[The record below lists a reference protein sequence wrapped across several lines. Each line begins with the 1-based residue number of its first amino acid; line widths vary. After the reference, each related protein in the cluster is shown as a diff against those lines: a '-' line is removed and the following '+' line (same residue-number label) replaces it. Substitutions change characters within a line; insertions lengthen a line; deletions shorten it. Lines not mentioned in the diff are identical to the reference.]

1 MARKS
6 KRLIAAEQAVPLS
19 GNIYNVAIY
28 VRLSIEDKYYKN
40 GTDSLATQEEMALEY
55 LKDKAD
61 MKLYKVYS
69 DNGETGSNFE
79 RQGFQDMMYDV
90 YNGKVNCIIVKDLSR
105 FGREYIEMGDYLEK
119 IFPLIGVR
127 FIAIND
133 HYDNNV
139 TSFDISVP
147 IKNIINTLYAK
158 DLSKK
163 FAAALRIKQ
172 QNGEFIGSYAA
183 YGYMKSKEDK
193 HKIVVDEETAPVVKM
208 IFEWKAQGL
217 GYASIG
223 RKLYDMGIMPPCR
236 YRYDKGILTDKK
248 YANAVFWRIYTIKT
262 ILQNEVYIGNMVQ
275 GRRKSRFFDGMS
287 EIKLDKKDWI
297 VVKNTHEPIISQ
309 ELFDKV
315 QKQLNEAKEKYY
327 KNLGK
332 YDKISNKENIFKKK
346 IVCGNCGTPLTRY
359 KSVESENK
367 KKISYS
373 YICPYHA
380 LYPNQCDFLSISEKD
395 LKEIVMSSI
404 KMQMSYLSDMEA
416 MFLNIASS
424 KEVKKKQANLTR
436 AISDSLANISYIRT
450 SRIRVASDLAKG
462 LICDEEFNTIK
473 NEFDE
478 QLRAETEKL
487 DGIRKKRDKFDKI
500 ISAPKWI
507 SELKKYHDSKILTK
521 DMVEAF
527 IEKIIIYPDKRIEIM
542 WTYSDNQSELMSLIR
557 GGEEIA

>member
-6 KRLIAAEQAVPLS
+6 KRMIAAEQAVPLS

-163 FAAALRIKQ
+163 SAAALRIKQ
-172 QNGEFIGSYAA
+172 QNGEFIGTYAS

-193 HKIVVDEETAPVVKM
+193 HKIVIDEETAPVVKM

-236 YRYDKGILTDKK
+236 YRYDKGILKDKR
-248 YANAVFWRIYTIKT
+248 YSDIVFWSQRTLKT
-262 ILQNEVYIGNMVQ
+262 ILENEVYIGNMVQ
-275 GRRKSRFFDGMS
+275 GRRKSRFFDGMN
-287 EIKLDKKDWI
+287 EIRVDKQNWS

-315 QKQLNEAKEKYY
+315 QKQLAQTRERYFE
-327 KNLGK
+327 NLGK
-332 YDKISNKENIFKKK
+332 YDKVSNKENIFKTK
-346 IVCGNCGTPLTRY
+346 VACGDCGTPLTRY
-359 KSVESENK
+359 KNAGKENK
-367 KKISYS
+367 KKIFYS
-373 YICPYHA
+373 YICPRHA
-380 LYPNQCDFLSISEKD
+380 LYLNQCNFLSISEKD

-404 KMQMSYLSDMEA
+404 KMQMSYLSDMEI
-416 MFLNIASS
+416 MFLNIAGS
-424 KEVKKKQANLTR
+424 KEVKKKQADLTR

-450 SRIRVASDLAKG
+450 SRIRIASDLAKG

-473 NEFDE
+473 NEFDK

-527 IEKIIIYPDKRIEIM
+527 IDKIIIYPDKRIEIM

>member
-40 GTDSLATQEEMALEY
+40 GTDSLVTQEEMALEY
-55 LKDKAD
+55 MKNKAD

-163 FAAALRIKQ
+163 SAAALRIKQ
-172 QNGEFIGSYAA
+172 QNGEFIGTYAS

-193 HKIVVDEETAPVVKM
+193 HKIVIDEETAPVVKM
-208 IFEWKAQGL
+208 IFEWKAQGFS
-217 GYASIG
+217 YASIG
-223 RKLYDMGIMPPCR
+223 RKLYDMGVMPPCR
-236 YRYDKGILTDKK
+236 YRYDKGILKGK
-248 YANAVFWRIYTIKT
+248 RYSEIVFWSQRTLKT
-262 ILQNEVYIGNMVQ
+262 ILENEVYIGNMVQ
-275 GRRKSRFFDGMS
+275 GRRKSRFFEGMN
-287 EIKLDKKDWI
+287 EVKVDKQDWS

-315 QKQLNEAKEKYY
+315 QKQLAMTRERYFE
-327 KNLGK
+327 NLGK
-332 YDKISNKENIFKKK
+332 YDKVSNKENIFKKK
-346 IVCGNCGTPLTRY
+346 LVCGNCGTPLTRY
-359 KSVESENK
+359 KNVGKENK
-367 KKISYS
+367 KKVSYS
-373 YICPYHA
+373 YICPRHA
-380 LYPNQCDFLSISEKD
+380 LYPNQCNFLSISEKD

-404 KMQMSYLSDMEA
+404 KMQMSYLSDMEI
-416 MFLNIASS
+416 MFLNIAGS
-424 KEVKKKQANLTR
+424 KEVKKKQADLTR

-450 SRIRVASDLAKG
+450 SRIRIASDLAKG

-473 NEFDE
+473 NEFDK

>member
-6 KRLIAAEQAVPLS
+6 KRMIAAEQAVPLS
-19 GNIYNVAIY
+19 GNIYNVAVY

-40 GTDSLATQEEMALEY
+40 GTDSLSTQEEMALEY

-163 FAAALRIKQ
+163 SAAALRIKQ

-236 YRYDKGILTDKK
+236 YRYDKGILKDKR
-248 YANAVFWRIYTIKT
+248 YSDIVFWSQRTLKT
-262 ILQNEVYIGNMVQ
+262 ILENEVYIGNMVQ
-275 GRRKSRFFDGMS
+275 GRRKSRFFDGMN
-287 EIKLDKKDWI
+287 EIRVDKQNWS
-297 VVKNTHEPIISQ
+297 VVKHTHEPIISQ

-315 QKQLNEAKEKYY
+315 QKQLAQTRERYFE
-327 KNLGK
+327 NLGK
-332 YDKISNKENIFKKK
+332 YDKVSNKENIFKTK
-346 IVCGNCGTPLTRY
+346 VACGDCGTPLTRY
-359 KSVESENK
+359 KNAGKENK
-367 KKISYS
+367 KKIFYS
-373 YICPYHA
+373 YISPRHA
-380 LYPNQCDFLSISEKD
+380 LYPNQCNFLSISEKD

-404 KMQMSYLSDMEA
+404 KMQMSYLSDMEM

-424 KEVKKKQANLTR
+424 KEVKKKQADLTR

-450 SRIRVASDLAKG
+450 SRIRIASDLAKG

-473 NEFDE
+473 NEFNK

-487 DGIRKKRDKFDKI
+487 DRIRKKRDKFDKI

>member
-6 KRLIAAEQAVPLS
+6 KRMIAAEQAVPLS

-163 FAAALRIKQ
+163 SAAALRIKQ
-172 QNGEFIGSYAA
+172 QNGEFIGTYAS

-193 HKIVVDEETAPVVKM
+193 HKIVIDEETAPVVKM

-236 YRYDKGILTDKK
+236 YRYDKGILKDKR
-248 YANAVFWRIYTIKT
+248 YSDIVFWSQRTLKT
-262 ILQNEVYIGNMVQ
+262 ILENEVYIGNMVQ
-275 GRRKSRFFDGMS
+275 GRRKSRFFDGMN
-287 EIKLDKKDWI
+287 EIRVDKQNWS
-297 VVKNTHEPIISQ
+297 VVKNTHESIISQ

-315 QKQLNEAKEKYY
+315 QKQLAQTRERYFE
-327 KNLGK
+327 NLGK
-332 YDKISNKENIFKKK
+332 YDKVSNKENIFKTK
-346 IVCGNCGTPLTRY
+346 VACGDCGTPLTRY
-359 KSVESENK
+359 KNAGKENK
-367 KKISYS
+367 KKIFYS
-373 YICPYHA
+373 YICPRHA
-380 LYPNQCDFLSISEKD
+380 LYLNQCNFLSISEKN

-404 KMQMSYLSDMEA
+404 KMQMSYLSDMEI
-416 MFLNIASS
+416 MFLNIAGS
-424 KEVKKKQANLTR
+424 KEVKKKQADLTR

-450 SRIRVASDLAKG
+450 SRIRIASDLAKG

-473 NEFDE
+473 NEFDK

-507 SELKKYHDSKILTK
+507 SELKKYHDSKILTR

>member
-19 GNIYNVAIY
+19 GNIYNVAVY

-55 LKDKAD
+55 MKDKAD

-163 FAAALRIKQ
+163 SAAALRIKQ
-172 QNGEFIGSYAA
+172 QNGEFIGTYAS

-217 GYASIG
+217 SYASIG

-236 YRYDKGILTDKK
+236 YRYDKGILKDKR
-248 YANAVFWRIYTIKT
+248 YSDIVFWSQRTLKT
-262 ILQNEVYIGNMVQ
+262 ILENEVYIGNMVQ
-275 GRRKSRFFDGMS
+275 GRRKSRFFDGMN
-287 EIKLDKKDWI
+287 EIRVDKQNWS
-297 VVKNTHEPIISQ
+297 VVRNTHEPIISQ

-315 QKQLNEAKEKYY
+315 QKQLAMTRERYFENF
-327 KNLGK
+327 GK
-332 YDKISNKENIFKKK
+332 YDKVSNKENIFKKK
-346 IVCGNCGTPLTRY
+346 VVCGDCGAHLTRY
-359 KSVESENK
+359 KNVGNENK
-367 KKISYS
+367 KKVSYS
-373 YICPYHA
+373 YICPHHA

-395 LKEIVMSSI
+395 LKKIIMGSI
-404 KMQMSYLSDMEA
+404 KMQMSYLSDMEI
-416 MFLNIASS
+416 MFLNIAGS
-424 KEVKKKQANLTR
+424 KEVKKKQADLTR

-450 SRIRVASDLAKG
+450 SRIRIASDLAKG

-473 NEFDE
+473 NEFDK

-507 SELKKYHDSKILTK
+507 SELKKYHDSKILTR

>member
-6 KRLIAAEQAVPLS
+6 KRMIAAEQAVPLS

-163 FAAALRIKQ
+163 SAAALRIKQ
-172 QNGEFIGSYAA
+172 QNGEFIGTYAA

-193 HKIVVDEETAPVVKM
+193 HKIVIDEETAPVVKM

-236 YRYDKGILTDKK
+236 YRYDKGILKDKR
-248 YANAVFWRIYTIKT
+248 YSDIVFWSQRTLKT
-262 ILQNEVYIGNMVQ
+262 ILENEVYIGNMVQ
-275 GRRKSRFFDGMS
+275 GRRKSRFFDGMN
-287 EIKLDKKDWI
+287 EIRVDKQNWS
-297 VVKNTHEPIISQ
+297 VVKHTHEPIISQ

-315 QKQLNEAKEKYY
+315 QKQLAQTRERYFE
-327 KNLGK
+327 NLGK
-332 YDKISNKENIFKKK
+332 YDKVSNKENIFKTK
-346 IVCGNCGTPLTRY
+346 VACGDCGTPLTRY
-359 KSVESENK
+359 KNAGKENK
-367 KKISYS
+367 KKIFYS
-373 YICPYHA
+373 YICPRHA
-380 LYPNQCDFLSISEKD
+380 LYLNQCNFLSISEKD

-404 KMQMSYLSDMEA
+404 KMQMSYLSDMEI
-416 MFLNIASS
+416 MFLNIAGS
-424 KEVKKKQANLTR
+424 KEVKKKQADLTR

-450 SRIRVASDLAKG
+450 SRIRIASDLAKG

-473 NEFDE
+473 NEFDK

-527 IEKIIIYPDKRIEIM
+527 IDKIIIYPDKRIEIM

>member
-6 KRLIAAEQAVPLS
+6 KRMIAAEQAAPLS

-163 FAAALRIKQ
+163 SAAALRIKQ
-172 QNGEFIGSYAA
+172 QNGEFIGTYAA

-193 HKIVVDEETAPVVKM
+193 HKIVIDEETAPVVKM

-236 YRYDKGILTDKK
+236 YRYDKGILKDKR
-248 YANAVFWRIYTIKT
+248 YSDIVFWSQRTLKT
-262 ILQNEVYIGNMVQ
+262 ILENEVYIGNMVQ
-275 GRRKSRFFDGMS
+275 GRRKSRFFDGMN
-287 EIKLDKKDWI
+287 EIRVDKQNWS

-315 QKQLNEAKEKYY
+315 QKQLAQTRERYFE
-327 KNLGK
+327 NLGK
-332 YDKISNKENIFKKK
+332 YDKVSNKENIFKTK
-346 IVCGNCGTPLTRY
+346 VACGDCGTPLTRY
-359 KSVESENK
+359 KNAGKENK
-367 KKISYS
+367 KKIFYS
-373 YICPYHA
+373 YICPRHA
-380 LYPNQCDFLSISEKD
+380 LYLNQCNFLSISEKD

-404 KMQMSYLSDMEA
+404 KMQMSYLSDMEM
-416 MFLNIASS
+416 MFLNIAGS
-424 KEVKKKQANLTR
+424 KEVKKKQADLTR

-450 SRIRVASDLAKG
+450 SRIRIASDLAKG

-473 NEFDE
+473 NEFDK

-507 SELKKYHDSKILTK
+507 SELKKYHDSKILTR

>member
-6 KRLIAAEQAVPLS
+6 KRMIAVEQAAPLI
-19 GNIYNVAIY
+19 GNVYNVAVY

-40 GTDSLATQEEMALEY
+40 GTDSLSNQEEMILEY
-55 LKDKAD
+55 LKDKTN

-133 HYDNNV
+133 NYDNNV

-147 IKNIINTLYAK
+147 IKNIINTLYAR

-163 FAAALRIKQ
+163 SAAALRIKQ

-183 YGYMKSKEDK
+183 YGYLKSKEDK

-217 GYASIG
+217 GYAAIG
-223 RKLYDMGIMPPCR
+223 RKLYDMDIMPPCR
-236 YRYDKGILTDKK
+236 YRYDKGILTDKR
-248 YANAVFWRIYTIKT
+248 YSDAVFWSYRTLKT
-262 ILQNEVYIGNMVQ
+262 ILENEVYIGNMVQ
-275 GRRKSRFFDGMS
+275 GRTKSQFFDGKNQ
-287 EIKLDKKDWI
+287 IKVNKRNWV
-297 VVKNTHEPIISQ
+297 VVKDTHEPIISK

-315 QKQLNEAKEKYY
+315 QNQLELTREKYF

-332 YDKISNKENIFKKK
+332 YDKISNNENIFKKK
-346 IVCGNCGTPLTRY
+346 VVCGDCGTPLIRY
-359 KSVESENK
+359 KSVKAENK
-367 KKISYS
+367 RKVHYS
-373 YICPYHA
+373 YICPHHA
-380 LYPNQCDFLSISEKD
+380 LYPAQCGFRSIAEMD
-395 LKEIVMSSI
+395 LKKIVMSSI
-404 KMQMSYLSDMEA
+404 KMQMSYLADTEI
-416 MFLNIASS
+416 MFLNIVNS
-424 KEVKKKQANLTR
+424 KEVKKKQASLTR

-450 SRIRVASDLAKG
+450 SRIRIASDLAKG
-462 LICDEEFNTIK
+462 LICDEEFSTLK
-473 NEFDE
+473 NKFDE
-478 QLRAETEKL
+478 QICTETERL
-487 DGIRKKRDKFDKI
+487 EEIRNKRDEFDKI

-507 SELKKYHDSKILTK
+507 KELKKYHNSKILTK
-521 DMVEAF
+521 DMVDAF
-527 IEKIIIYPDKRIEIM
+527 IEKIIIYPDKRIEIL
-542 WTYSDNQSELMSLIR
+542 WTYSDKQSELMSLIR

>member
-6 KRLIAAEQAVPLS
+6 KRMIAAEQAVPLS

-163 FAAALRIKQ
+163 SAAALRIKQ
-172 QNGEFIGSYAA
+172 QNGEFIGTYAA
-183 YGYMKSKEDK
+183 YGYTKSKEDK

-236 YRYDKGILTDKK
+236 YRYDKGILKDKR
-248 YANAVFWRIYTIKT
+248 YSDIVFWSQRTLKT
-262 ILQNEVYIGNMVQ
+262 ILENEVYIGNMVQ
-275 GRRKSRFFDGMS
+275 GRRKSRFFDGMN
-287 EIKLDKKDWI
+287 EIRVDKQNWS
-297 VVKNTHEPIISQ
+297 VVKHTHEPIISQ

-315 QKQLNEAKEKYY
+315 QKQLAQTRERYFE
-327 KNLGK
+327 NLGK
-332 YDKISNKENIFKKK
+332 YDKVSNKENIFKTK
-346 IVCGNCGTPLTRY
+346 VACGDCGTPLTRY
-359 KSVESENK
+359 KNAGKENK
-367 KKISYS
+367 KKIFYS
-373 YICPYHA
+373 YICPRHA
-380 LYPNQCDFLSISEKD
+380 LYLNQCNFLSISEKD

-404 KMQMSYLSDMEA
+404 KMQMSYLSDMEI
-416 MFLNIASS
+416 MFLNIAGS
-424 KEVKKKQANLTR
+424 KEVKKKQADLTR

-450 SRIRVASDLAKG
+450 SRIRIASDLAKG

-473 NEFDE
+473 NEFDK

-507 SELKKYHDSKILTK
+507 SELKKYHDSKILTR

-557 GGEEIA
+557 GGEESA

>member
-6 KRLIAAEQAVPLS
+6 KRMIAAEQAAPLNS
-19 GNIYNVAIY
+19 YIYNVAVY

-40 GTDSLATQEEMALEY
+40 GTDSLSTQEEMALEY

-139 TSFDISVP
+139 TAFDISVP

-163 FAAALRIKQ
+163 SAAALRIKQ
-172 QNGEFIGSYAA
+172 QNGEFIGTYAA

-193 HKIVVDEETAPVVKM
+193 HKIVVDEETAPIVKM
-208 IFEWKAQGL
+208 IFEWKAQGFS
-217 GYASIG
+217 YASIG
-223 RKLYDMGIMPPCR
+223 RKLYDMGVMPPCR
-236 YRYDKGILTDKK
+236 YRYDKGILKGK
-248 YANAVFWRIYTIKT
+248 RYSEIVFWSQRTLKT
-262 ILQNEVYIGNMVQ
+262 ILENEVYIGNMVQ
-275 GRRKSRFFDGMS
+275 GRRKSRFFEGMN
-287 EIKLDKKDWI
+287 EVKVDKQDWS

-315 QKQLNEAKEKYY
+315 QKQLAMTRERYFE
-327 KNLGK
+327 NLGK
-332 YDKISNKENIFKKK
+332 YDKVSNKENIFKKK
-346 IVCGNCGTPLTRY
+346 LVCGNCGTPLTRY
-359 KSVESENK
+359 KNVGKENK
-367 KKISYS
+367 KKVSYS
-373 YICPYHA
+373 YICSHHA
-380 LYPNQCDFLSISEKD
+380 LYPNHCDFLSIAEKD
-395 LKEIVMSSI
+395 LKKIVMDSI
-404 KMQMSYLSDMEA
+404 KMQLSYLSDMEI

-436 AISDSLANISYIRT
+436 AMSDSLANISYIRT
-450 SRIRVASDLAKG
+450 SRIRIASDLAKG
-462 LICDEEFNTIK
+462 LICDEEFNSIK
-473 NEFDE
+473 NELDE

-521 DMVEAF
+521 DMIEAF
-527 IEKIIIYPDKRIEIM
+527 IEKIIIYSDKRIEIM
-542 WTYSDNQSELMSLIR
+542 WTYSDRQSELMSLIS
-557 GGEEIA
+557 GGEEFA

>member
-6 KRLIAAEQAVPLS
+6 KRMIAAEQAVPLS
-19 GNIYNVAIY
+19 GNIYNVAVY

-55 LKDKAD
+55 MKDKAD

-163 FAAALRIKQ
+163 SAAALRIKQ
-172 QNGEFIGSYAA
+172 QNGEFIGTYAS

-193 HKIVVDEETAPVVKM
+193 HKIVIDEETAPVVKM

-236 YRYDKGILTDKK
+236 YRYDKGILKDKR
-248 YANAVFWRIYTIKT
+248 YSDIVFWSQRTLKT
-262 ILQNEVYIGNMVQ
+262 ILENEVYIGNMVQ
-275 GRRKSRFFDGMS
+275 GRRKSRFFDGMN
-287 EIKLDKKDWI
+287 EIRVDKQNWS

-315 QKQLNEAKEKYY
+315 QKQLAQTRERYFE
-327 KNLGK
+327 NLGK
-332 YDKISNKENIFKKK
+332 YDKVSNKENIFKTK
-346 IVCGNCGTPLTRY
+346 VACGDCGTPLTRY
-359 KSVESENK
+359 KNAGKENK
-367 KKISYS
+367 KKIFYS
-373 YICPYHA
+373 YICPRHA
-380 LYPNQCDFLSISEKD
+380 LYLNQCNFLSISEKD
-395 LKEIVMSSI
+395 LKKIVMSSI
-404 KMQMSYLSDMEA
+404 KMQMSYLSDMEI
-416 MFLNIASS
+416 MFLNIAGS
-424 KEVKKKQANLTR
+424 KEVKKKQADLTR

-450 SRIRVASDLAKG
+450 SRIRIASDLAKG

-473 NEFDE
+473 NEFDK

-527 IEKIIIYPDKRIEIM
+527 IDKIIIYPDKRIEIM

>member
-6 KRLIAAEQAVPLS
+6 KRMIAAEQAAPLNS
-19 GNIYNVAIY
+19 YIYNVAVY

-40 GTDSLATQEEMALEY
+40 GTDSLSTQEEMALEY

-163 FAAALRIKQ
+163 SAAALRIKQ
-172 QNGEFIGSYAA
+172 QNGEFIGTYAA

-208 IFEWKAQGL
+208 IFEWKAQGFS
-217 GYASIG
+217 YASIG
-223 RKLYDMGIMPPCR
+223 RKLYDMGVMPPCR
-236 YRYDKGILTDKK
+236 YRYDKGILKGK
-248 YANAVFWRIYTIKT
+248 RYSEIVFWSQRTLKT
-262 ILQNEVYIGNMVQ
+262 ILENEVYIGNMVQ
-275 GRRKSRFFDGMS
+275 GRRKSRFFEGMN
-287 EIKLDKKDWI
+287 EVKVDKQDWS

-315 QKQLNEAKEKYY
+315 QKQLAMTRERYFE
-327 KNLGK
+327 NLGK
-332 YDKISNKENIFKKK
+332 YDKVSNKENIFKKK
-346 IVCGNCGTPLTRY
+346 LVCGNCGTPLTRY
-359 KSVESENK
+359 KNVGKENK
-367 KKISYS
+367 KKVSYS
-373 YICPYHA
+373 YICPHHA
-380 LYPNQCDFLSISEKD
+380 LYPNQCNFLSISEKD

-404 KMQMSYLSDMEA
+404 KMQMSYLSDMEI
-416 MFLNIASS
+416 MFLNIAGS
-424 KEVKKKQANLTR
+424 KEVKKKQADLTR
-436 AISDSLANISYIRT
+436 EIGRASCRE
-450 SRIRVASDLAKG
+450 RV
-462 LICDEEFNTIK
+462 
-473 NEFDE
+473 
-478 QLRAETEKL
+478 
-487 DGIRKKRDKFDKI
+487 
-500 ISAPKWI
+500 
-507 SELKKYHDSKILTK
+507 
-521 DMVEAF
+521 
-527 IEKIIIYPDKRIEIM
+527 
-542 WTYSDNQSELMSLIR
+542 
-557 GGEEIA
+557 

>member
-6 KRLIAAEQAVPLS
+6 KRMIAAEQAVPLS

-40 GTDSLATQEEMALEY
+40 GTDSLSTQEEMALEY

-163 FAAALRIKQ
+163 SAAALRIKQ
-172 QNGEFIGSYAA
+172 QNGEFIGTYAA

-193 HKIVVDEETAPVVKM
+193 HKIVVDEETVPVVKM
-208 IFEWKAQGL
+208 IFEWKAQGFS
-217 GYASIG
+217 YASIG
-223 RKLYDMGIMPPCR
+223 RKLYDMGVMPPCR
-236 YRYDKGILTDKK
+236 YRYDKGILKGK
-248 YANAVFWRIYTIKT
+248 RYSEIVFWSQRTLKT
-262 ILQNEVYIGNMVQ
+262 ILENEVYIGNMVQ
-275 GRRKSRFFDGMS
+275 GRRKSRFFEGMN
-287 EIKLDKKDWI
+287 EVKVDKQDWS

-315 QKQLNEAKEKYY
+315 QKQLAMTRERYFE
-327 KNLGK
+327 NLGK
-332 YDKISNKENIFKKK
+332 YDKVSNKENIFKKK
-346 IVCGNCGTPLTRY
+346 LVCGNCGTPLTRY
-359 KSVESENK
+359 KNVGKENK
-367 KKISYS
+367 KKVSYS
-373 YICPYHA
+373 YICPRHA
-380 LYPNQCDFLSISEKD
+380 LYPNQCNFLSISEKD

-404 KMQMSYLSDMEA
+404 KMQMSYLSDMEI
-416 MFLNIASS
+416 MFLNIAGS
-424 KEVKKKQANLTR
+424 KEVKKKQADLTR

-450 SRIRVASDLAKG
+450 SRIRIASDLAKG

-473 NEFDE
+473 NEFDK